1 MTIQNNHAQRINLTA
16 TSTSSPAIFLDSGS
30 PPNHL
35 VLSGKLYFIAFRL
48 LVLPILTCTLM
59 TNIGCTSKYHGLL
72 QFDVTAPNSKVLQQ
86 PFSQAYCRFD
96 QRGLAKIVVLQN
108 DGRVRQTIIMNT
120 FWNANKALTSVS
132 PSSTNANIDYLIEYQ
147 DQVALYRGAGF
158 VMLKGDQSDKKI
170 KINLLSSTLNLEQQT
185 ISYKPPFLKTR
196 ISGKVTALN
205 DPSQTQQFTT
215 MFEQMAES
223 IDKR

>member
-1 MTIQNNHAQRINLTA
+1 MTIQNYHVKRISLTT
-16 TSTSSPAIFLDSGS
+16 TSTSTTAYPVYGS

-35 VLSGKLYFIAFRL
+35 VLSGKPHLIAFRL
-48 LVLPILTCTLM
+48 LVLLILTCTLLA
-59 TNIGCTSKYHGLL
+59 NVGCSSKHNGLL
-72 QFDVTAPNSKVLQQ
+72 QFDITAPNNKLLYQ

-96 QRGLAKIVVLQN
+96 QRGLAKIIVLQN
-108 DGRVRQTIIMNT
+108 DGRVHQTIIMNT
-120 FWNANKALTSVS
+120 FWNADKALTSVS

-147 DQVALYRGAGF
+147 DQAALYRGAGF
-158 VMLKGDQSDKKI
+158 IMLKGDQSDRKI

-205 DPSQTQQFTT
+205 DPSQTQQFTA
-215 MFEQMAES
+215 MFEQKAES
-223 IDKR
+223 INRR